1 MSTTATTTKRT
12 NGPGQC
18 NCAVNVIAGST
29 RTSGLTAKP
38 QSWSARLERASGP
51 TGSEQKEDG
60 PNRIVSRA
68 GWALLWG
75 DFIAAW

>member
-51 TGSEQKEDG
+51 TGSEQKDDG
-60 PNRIVSRA
+60 SNSYRVLVGLCSGR
-68 GWALLWG
+68 